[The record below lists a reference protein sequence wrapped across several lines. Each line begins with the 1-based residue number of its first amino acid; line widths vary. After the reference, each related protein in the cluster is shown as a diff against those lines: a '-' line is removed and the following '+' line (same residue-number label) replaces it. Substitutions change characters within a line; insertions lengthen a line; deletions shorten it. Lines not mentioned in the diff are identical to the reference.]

1 MERCPRHVKSGAL
14 DTVACSRVWQHVLVT
29 EMTAPRTARARARA
43 ELTQEIVDTARAHLA
58 LEGAAGLSLRA
69 VARDLG
75 MVSSAIYRYFPSRDD
90 LLTRLII
97 DAYNSLGEAAE
108 VAEAQVRRS
117 DLRGRWL
124 AVAHGVR
131 TWGLAHPHEW
141 GLLYGTPVPGYA
153 APQDTVDPAN
163 RVTGLLIALLA
174 EMPATSVSSPISVP
188 KAARAS
194 LSLVRA
200 TIPETVSDD
209 LIFRGLMAWTQL
221 IGTVT
226 LDVNGQYHNVISGID
241 DYFDHAMRRV
251 AASLDLG

>member
-1 MERCPRHVKSGAL
+1 M
-14 DTVACSRVWQHVLVT
+14 T
-29 EMTAPRTARARARA
+29 ETTAPRTARARARA

-58 LEGAAGLSLRA
+58 IDGAAGLSLRA

-75 MVSSAIYRYFPSRDD
+75 MVSSAVYRYFPSRDE

-108 VAEAQVRRS
+108 TAEAQVRRG

-124 AVAHGVR
+124 AVANGVR
-131 TWGLAHPHEW
+131 AWGLAHPHEW

-153 APQDTVDPAN
+153 APQDTIDPAN
-163 RVTGLLIALLA
+163 RVTSLLIALLA
-174 EMPATSVSSPISVP
+174 EMHTRGGSTTTPMP

-194 LSLVRA
+194 LSLVRDV
-200 TIPETVSDD
+200 IPDAVPDD
-209 LIFRGLMAWTQL
+209 LVVRGLMAWTQL

-226 LDVNGQYHNVISGID
+226 LEVNGQFHNVISEMD
-241 DYFDHAMRRV
+241 DYFDHVMRRTAV
-251 AASLDLG
+251 FLDLG

>member
-1 MERCPRHVKSGAL
+1 MTDP
-14 DTVACSRVWQHVLVT
+14 
-29 EMTAPRTARARARA
+29 TAPRTARARARA

-58 LEGAAGLSLRA
+58 VDGAAGLSLRA

-97 DAYNSLGEAAE
+97 DAYNALGEAAE
-108 VAEAQVRRS
+108 GAEAQVRRG

-124 AVAHGVR
+124 ATADGVR
-131 TWGLAHPHEW
+131 RWGLKHPHEW

-153 APQDTVDPAN
+153 APQDTIDPAS

-174 EMPATSVSSPISVP
+174 EMHAHGAASNTPVP
-188 KAARAS
+188 KAAHVS
-194 LSLVRA
+194 LTKVRA
-200 TIPETVSDD
+200 VIPESVPDD

-226 LDVNGQYHNVISGID
+226 LEVNGQFDNVISGMD
-241 DYFDHAMRRV
+241 AYFDHVMRRTAV
-251 AASLDLG
+251 SLRLG